1 MAGLSLCSRWWNQ
14 GSARSNLPKKIAI
27 FDYDQCAGKC
37 RRRNRQG
44 ASEMESMVLLD
55 LMGGVALLLWG
66 LHMVLTGVL
75 RAFGPDLR
83 RILGKALHNRFA
95 AFCAGLGLTALLQS
109 STATGLMTTSL
120 AADGTVNLV
129 PALAIMLG
137 ANVGTTL
144 IVQLLS
150 FDVVAAAPVLFVI
163 GLVTFRLA
171 GGNPLTKALG
181 RVAIGLGL
189 TLLALHILL
198 DTLAPAEQ
206 APAVRAL
213 LAAVTNDPVLCVIIA
228 AALTWAAHSSV
239 AVVLLVMSL
248 AYSHFVTEPA
258 ALALVLGANLG
269 SAINPLL
276 EAGVRGDPASRRLP
290 VGNMLNRLVGVLI
303 ALPFLQPIAREL
315 AALQPDAAKMTAEF
329 HMLFNVA
336 LALLFIGLLDPVA
349 WLLVRLLPEKK
360 QTADASVPRYLDEA
374 ALENPPLALAN
385 AARETLRMGDTVE
398 AMLREVMAALINN
411 DRKLTADVSRM
422 DNIVDRLD
430 DAIKLYVTKLTRDSL
445 DEREG
450 RRAME
455 IVSFTINLEHIG
467 DIIDKNLCELAA
479 KKIKRRYQ
487 FSPEGAAELS
497 AFHKRIV
504 ECLQAAFGI
513 FMTGDVEAARKML
526 REKAEL
532 RRAELEAAE
541 RHFERLR
548 EGRPETIETTSLH
561 LDVLS
566 DLKRIHSHICSV
578 AYPVLEAA
586 GELPAFQRSYDDNA
600 KAETAD
606 PLTYQPKLR

>member
-1 MAGLSLCSRWWNQ
+1 M
-14 GSARSNLPKKIAI
+14 GSI
-27 FDYDQCAGKC
+27 
-37 RRRNRQG
+37 
-44 ASEMESMVLLD
+44 VLLD

-83 RILGKALHNRFA
+83 GILGKALGNRFT
-95 AFCAGLGLTALLQS
+95 AFGAGLGLTALLQS
-109 STATGLMTTSL
+109 STATGLMTASL
-120 AADGTVNLV
+120 AADGIVGLV

-150 FDVVAAAPVLFVI
+150 FDISAAAPVLFVI
-163 GLVTFRLA
+163 GLVTFRI
-171 GGNPLTKALG
+171 GGSSLTRALG

-189 TLLALHILL
+189 ILLALHVLL

-213 LAAVTNDPVLCVIIA
+213 LASMTNDPVLCIVIA

-248 AYSHFVTEPA
+248 AYSQFVTPEA

-269 SAINPLL
+269 SAVNPLI
-276 EAGVRGDPASRRLP
+276 EGGVRGDPASRRLP
-290 VGNMLNRLVGVLI
+290 VGNLINRVVGILV
-303 ALPFLQPIAREL
+303 ALPFLNQIAGEMT
-315 AALQPDAAKMTAEF
+315 ALQPDAAKMTAEF
-329 HMLFNVA
+329 HMLFNVV
-336 LALLFIGLLDPVA
+336 LAAIFIGPLDAVA
-349 WLLVRLLPEKK
+349 WLLTRILPEKK
-360 QTADASVPRYLDEA
+360 QPADASAPRYLDEA
-374 ALENPPLALAN
+374 ALQTPPLALAN

-398 AMLREVMAALINN
+398 TMLRDVMAALFGN
-411 DRKLTADVSRM
+411 DRQLVSDVSRM
-422 DNIVDRLD
+422 DNVVDRLNE
-430 DAIKLYVTKLTRDSL
+430 AIKLYITKLTRDSL

-455 IVSFTINLEHIG
+455 IISFTINLEHIG

-487 FSPEGAAELS
+487 FSAEGAAELS
-497 AFHKRIV
+497 DFHKRV
-504 ECLQAAFGI
+504 VDCLQAAFGI
-513 FMTGDVEAARKML
+513 FMTGDVEAARRLLGEKSEL
-526 REKAEL
+526 RQAEL
-532 RRAELEAAE
+532 AAAE

-548 EGRPETIETTSLH
+548 EGRPESLETTSLH

-586 GELPAFQRSYDDNA
+586 GELKPIRLDASA
-600 KAETAD
+600 AGAASETVS
-606 PLTYQPKLR
+606 KLSPVPPQSR

>member
-1 MAGLSLCSRWWNQ
+1 M
-14 GSARSNLPKKIAI
+14 GSI
-27 FDYDQCAGKC
+27 
-37 RRRNRQG
+37 
-44 ASEMESMVLLD
+44 VLLD

-66 LHMVLTGVL
+66 LHMVLSGVL

-83 RILGKALHNRFA
+83 RTLSKALGNRFT
-95 AFCAGLGLTALLQS
+95 AFGAGLGLTALLQS
-109 STATGLMTTSL
+109 STATGLMTASL
-120 AADGTVNLV
+120 AADGVVSLV

-144 IVQLLS
+144 IVQVLS
-150 FDVVAAAPVLFVI
+150 FNISAVAPVLFII
-163 GLVTFRLA
+163 GLVTFRA
-171 GGNPLTKALG
+171 SDGSLTKALG

-213 LAAVTNDPVLCVIIA
+213 LAAVTTDPVLCVVIA

-248 AYSHFVTEPA
+248 AYSQFVSEPA

-276 EAGVRGDPASRRLP
+276 EAGVRGDPSSRRLP
-290 VGNMLNRLVGVLI
+290 VGNLLNRLVGVLI

-336 LALLFIGLLDPVA
+336 LTLIFIGLLDPVA

-360 QTADASVPRYLDEA
+360 QTADASAPRYLDEA
-374 ALENPPLALAN
+374 ALENPPLALAH

-398 AMLREVMAALINN
+398 AMLREVMAALMTN
-411 DRKLTADVSRM
+411 DRKLASDVSRL
-422 DNIVDRLD
+422 DNVADRLNE
-430 DAIKLYVTKLTRDSL
+430 AIKLYITKLTRDSL

-467 DIIDKNLCELAA
+467 DIIDKNLCELAT

-487 FSPEGAAELS
+487 FSAEGAAELT
-497 AFHKRIV
+497 AFHKRVV
-504 ECLQAAFGI
+504 ESLQSAFGI
-513 FMTGDVEAARKML
+513 FMTGDVEAAKKLL

-532 RRAELEAAE
+532 RKAELDAAD

-548 EGRPETIETTSLH
+548 EGRPESLETTSLH
-561 LDVLS
+561 LDILS

-586 GELPAFQRSYDDNA
+586 GELPARDGA
-600 KAETAD
+600 KSDAAA
-606 PLTYQPKLR
+606 PLTYQPKLP